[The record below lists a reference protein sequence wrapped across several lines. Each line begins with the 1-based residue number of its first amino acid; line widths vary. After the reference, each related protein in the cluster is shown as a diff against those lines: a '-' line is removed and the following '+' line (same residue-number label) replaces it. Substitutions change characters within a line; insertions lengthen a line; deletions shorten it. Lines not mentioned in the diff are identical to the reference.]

1 MIFQT
6 MKKAGCIICATILF
20 FSCATNRNQW
30 SMTEKIGYTHKIDS
44 LKSVI
49 EVLKMKNKTDSLQL
63 LLDFNTRKRVITPA
77 IDMISSY
84 IPERV
89 LSKSLKTTEASPT
102 VKVFKTLNKT
112 GSFNDERDGQTY
124 KWVQIGKQV
133 WMAQNLN
140 YITHSGCW
148 SYNNDP
154 ANRSNY
160 GLLYNFDDLKEACP
174 KGWHVPTEAEW
185 EELENTIRS
194 GTTGMDAG
202 SGEGYNATC
211 LMEGG
216 DSGFNLQFGGIHRQG
231 RCTELDKRAWYWTS
245 TRIDNP
251 IHVRIIDKLTGYMKP
266 SALGS
271 AYGLALRLVKD

>member
-1 MIFQT
+1 
-6 MKKAGCIICATILF
+6 MKKTLFIFCAVTLF
-20 FSCATNRNQW
+20 FSCTTTRE
-30 SMTEKIGYTHKIDS
+30 SFRVSEKIGYSHKIDS
-44 LKSVI
+44 LQTVI

-63 LLDFNTRKRVITPA
+63 LLDFYTKKKDLTQVAQILK
-77 IDMISSY
+77 SY

-89 LSKSLKTTEASPT
+89 LSKSVEVIKVDLTK
-102 VKVFKTLNKT
+102 KVFDKPNKT
-112 GSFNDERDGQTY
+112 GTFNDERDGQAY
-124 KWVQIGKQV
+124 NWVKIGKQV

-148 SYNNDP
+148 SYDNDA
-154 ANRSNY
+154 ANRSKY
-160 GLLYNFDDLKEACP
+160 GLLYNFYELKEASP

-194 GTTGMDAG
+194 GTTGLNAG
-202 SGEGYNATC
+202 SGEGYNAAC

-231 RCTELDKRAWYWTS
+231 RCTELEKKAWYWTS

-266 SALGS
+266 SELGT
-271 AYGLALRLVKD
+271 AYGLALRCVKD